1 MGLCGCSERV
11 RILPMFRF
19 PNIDPIAFS
28 VGPLDIH
35 WYGIAYLV
43 GIGLG
48 WFYLHAIRGQ
58 SRQAWSPEDVGD
70 MVFYAA
76 IGGVLGGRI
85 GYTLFYNLS
94 QTLSD
99 PLSLFAV
106 WQGGMSFHG
115 GVLGF
120 IFAIGLFA
128 RHRDCSF
135 IEVTDYVVR
144 AVPIGLFFGR
154 LANFVNQELWGAPT
168 ARPWGVL
175 FTHPGAGGVP
185 RHPSQLYEAALE
197 GVVLF
202 FVLWFVAN
210 NTKRVGIVSAAF
222 LIGYGSFRFLI
233 EFIREPDSHIGYLAG
248 DWLTMGQVLSSPMVL
263 LGLGLIV
270 FNRSLQRSN
279 TEVK

>member
-1 MGLCGCSERV
+1 ML
-11 RILPMFRF
+11 RF
-19 PNIDPIAFS
+19 PNIDPVALS

-48 WFYLHAIRGQ
+48 WLYLNSIRNQ
-58 SRQAWSPEDVGD
+58 SHVAWTLDDVGD

-85 GYTLFYNLS
+85 GYTLFYNFA
-94 QTLSD
+94 QTLND
-99 PLSLFAV
+99 PLSIFAV

-120 IFAIGLFA
+120 IFAIALFA
-128 RHRDCSF
+128 RKRGLKF
-135 IEVTDYVVR
+135 IEVTDFLVR

-168 ARPWGVL
+168 NLAWGVL

-197 GVVLF
+197 GIVLFVVL
-202 FVLWFVAN
+202 WAVAKL
-210 NTKRVGIVSAAF
+210 TRRLGFVSAAF

-233 EFIREPDSHIGYLAG
+233 EFIRQPDEHIGYLAG
-248 DWLTMGQVLSSPMVL
+248 EWLTMGQVLSVPMIL
-263 LGLGLIV
+263 LGIALIITSKPPGI
-270 FNRSLQRSN
+270 RN
-279 TEVK
+279 TEGS

>member
-1 MGLCGCSERV
+1 MLQ
-11 RILPMFRF
+11 F
-19 PNIDPIAFS
+19 PNIDPIALS

-48 WFYLHAIRGQ
+48 WFYLHLIRQ
-58 SRQAWSPEDVGD
+58 QATPSWSAEDVGD

-94 QTLSD
+94 QTLND

-120 IFAIGLFA
+120 IVAIALFA
-128 RHRDCSF
+128 RRRHQAF
-135 IEVTDYVVR
+135 IDVTDFVVR

-168 ARPWGVL
+168 ERPWGVL
-175 FTHPGAGGVP
+175 FTHPAAGGVP
-185 RHPSQLYEAALE
+185 RHPSQLYEAGLE
-197 GVVLF
+197 GLALF
-202 FVLWFVAN
+202 FILWFIAKK
-210 NTKRVGIVSAAF
+210 TKRAGVVSAAF
-222 LIGYGSFRFLI
+222 LIGYGLFRFSI

-248 DWLTMGQVLSSPMVL
+248 DWLTMGQVLSCPMIF
-263 LGLGLIV
+263 LGLALIMFSRAV
-270 FNRSLQRSN
+270 QKTNA
-279 TEVK
+279 EVR